1 MTTPFRIMRQR
12 IEFVTLAVS
21 KMVTLPGYP
30 DDKLYLALTYGMIAA
45 SGGNRQLT
53 AKQIEARLIA
63 WVMHFDKGIKLLPE
77 GHEAAAEML
86 TVLNE
91 VKKWVQLPVEETTA

>member
-12 IEFVTLAVS
+12 IEFITLAVS

-30 DDKLYLALTYGMIAA
+30 DDKLYLALTYGMIKTC
-45 SGGNRQLT
+45 GDNRQLT
-53 AKQIEARLIA
+53 RTQIEARLIA
-63 WVMHFDKGIKLLPE
+63 CVMHFDKGVKLLPE
-77 GHEAAAEML
+77 GHEAAAEMHTAL
-86 TVLNE
+86 EE